1 MPELG
6 WYEAIVKVLEG
17 AKDPLHYTEIA
28 EEVAKQS
35 LRVNLGATPAST
47 VAAYLS
53 SSIKTDGDKSPFE
66 RVSRGVYRLRA
77 QQPTAQAIGTPP
89 TTGTAPATPAAPTAP
104 LLPAEVV
111 VEEEDEPETGL
122 INAFGMYWFRERVA
136 WEKPKLLGQQQ
147 LGSTN
152 VDFAEQRG
160 VYLLHDRREVIYV
173 GRTTDQAMCQRL
185 RQHTTDRL
193 CGRWDRFS
201 WFGILPVTP
210 DGKLADKPNET
221 FNIEN
226 LIATM
231 EALLIEGLEPPQNRK
246 RGDGFS
252 AVEFIQVVDPSIEER
267 QRKAMLSELLN
278 KK

>member
-17 AKDPLHYTEIA
+17 AKEPLHYTDIA
-28 EEVAKQS
+28 EEVAKHA
-35 LRVNLGATPAST
+35 LRENLGATPAST
-47 VAAYLS
+47 VSAYLS
-53 SSIKTDGDKSPFE
+53 SSIKTNGDKSPFE
-66 RVSRGVYRLRA
+66 RVSRGVYRLRGHEPKV
-77 QQPTAQAIGTPP
+77 PTGTP
-89 TTGTAPATPAAPTAP
+89 
-104 LLPAEVV
+104 LPVKEVV
-111 VEEEDEPETGL
+111 VDEEDEPETGL

-147 LGSTN
+147 LGSIN

-160 VYLLHDRREVIYV
+160 VYLLHDRREVVYV

-210 DGKLADKPNET
+210 DGKLAAGPNES

-252 AVEFIQVVDPSIEER
+252 AVEFIQVADPSIEER
-267 QRKAMLSELLN
+267 ERRSWMLDLLN